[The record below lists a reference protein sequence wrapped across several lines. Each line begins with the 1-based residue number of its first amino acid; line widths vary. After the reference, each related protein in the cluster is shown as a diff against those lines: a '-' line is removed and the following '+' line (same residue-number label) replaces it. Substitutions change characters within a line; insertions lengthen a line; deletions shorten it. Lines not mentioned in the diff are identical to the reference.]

1 MDKREGSSSRN
12 RFSSK
17 EVISAGKKH
26 HQRSKKE
33 RRGVSNQ
40 HELLEML
47 HVKLRAIEE
56 DTNRMKEAV
65 VRCVEERSFL
75 MSEIARQ
82 LHFIRDC
89 IVSLQG
95 GDSSA
100 AASSSSVSTLTV
112 SYYATLRH
120 GKFS

>member
-1 MDKREGSSSRN
+1 MDKTEGSSSRN

-40 HELLEML
+40 HDLL